1 MLKKYSFVES
11 KLKEKFPFYDLSSC
25 TPRTIECFFFSFPF
39 LSSVTE
45 TVKNVTSVKHMIDA
59 EYFKHILV
67 TFGDKMTQE
76 EIDDMFDEFD
86 FDDDGFIM
94 TKSVVRMF
102 VSRA

>member
-1 MLKKYSFVES
+1 M
-11 KLKEKFPFYDLSSC
+11 
-25 TPRTIECFFFSFPF
+25 
-39 LSSVTE
+39 TE

-94 TKSVVRMF
+94 TKSVVRMS
-102 VSRA
+102 VSRGDRRKYNFHLKGQFQNAILNCPGIA